1 MEAGKREPNYE
12 TLERLIDLGW
22 DLEWVIKGT
31 HDKNN
36 KQQNINVRSIEN
48 MVSKLKPDEVL
59 FIRKVLELYL
69 KKNREEETEQKD
81 ENE

>member
-1 MEAGKREPNYE
+1 
-12 TLERLIDLGW
+12 
-22 DLEWVIKGT
+22 
-31 HDKNN
+31 
-36 KQQNINVRSIEN
+36 